1 MSEIEELGIDSDE
14 DNPVVVTGMKRK
26 RKAGRLDLTNEL
38 FLATWKNSKLQ
49 IVCTVVAVKANFNI
63 MLVSSCS

>member
-1 MSEIEELGIDSDE
+1 MSEIEEMGIDSNE

-26 RKAGRLDLTNEL
+26 RKADRLDLTNEL

-49 IVCTVVAVKANFNI
+49 IVCTIVAVKANFNLV
-63 MLVSSCS
+63 LVSSCS

>member
-26 RKAGRLDLTNEL
+26 RKAGWLDLTNEL

-49 IVCTVVAVKANFNI
+49 IVCTIVAVKANFNI